1 MVLESASDPRSLPSV
16 LMRWRLAGAPLSLMS
31 HRASSERRDGA
42 RPLAS
47 LMAGA
52 WSVAGVSDFLKG
64 GSGLAIAGGSVRRMA
79 LKLRRA
85 SMAEGSGFEGEA
97 KRI

>member
-1 MVLESASDPRSLPSV
+1 
-16 LMRWRLAGAPLSLMS
+16 
-31 HRASSERRDGA
+31 
-42 RPLAS
+42 
-47 LMAGA
+47 
-52 WSVAGVSDFLKG
+52 LKG

>member
-1 MVLESASDPRSLPSV
+1 
-16 LMRWRLAGAPLSLMS
+16 
-31 HRASSERRDGA
+31 
-42 RPLAS
+42 
-47 LMAGA
+47 
-52 WSVAGVSDFLKG
+52 VAGVSDFLKG